1 MNSRLALYIKVIF
14 LTRYV
19 FCNITSMKRIIT
31 PIIVSILI
39 LASASCSREKEVLKV
54 FHAGSLSVP
63 LKQMVSEFETM
74 YPHVEVQLEGAGS
87 LTCIR
92 KITELNKPCDVLA
105 VADYSLIDELMIPE
119 YADHNVMFA
128 GNELAIGF
136 QKDSHWENDLTAENW
151 YEVIMRDDVHYG
163 RSDPDHDPSGYRTVI
178 TVNLQERRKRK
189 EGLTNR
195 FLEKDVKFIRPK
207 GTELLPLL
215 EVGVIDL
222 VFHYR
227 SVLVQHNLGFLPLSD
242 SLNLSNPSLD
252 DWYSGSCMEIDGTDK
267 ANKITKCGE
276 AMVYGICKPKTSQ
289 SKYAD
294 EFLQFIMTRGR
305 EILEE
310 NGQPAIQPIL
320 TTKSTSKPYWF
331 KSINKI

>member
-1 MNSRLALYIKVIF
+1 MTSRLTLYLKILF

-19 FCNITSMKRIIT
+19 FCNITTMKRIIT

-39 LASASCSREKEVLKV
+39 LLTVSCNREKEVLQV

-74 YPHVEVQLEGAGS
+74 YPHVKVQLEGAGS

-105 VADYSLIDELMIPE
+105 VADYSLIDELMIPD

-136 QKDSHWENDLTAENW
+136 LKDSHWKDDLTAENW
-151 YEVIMRDDVHYG
+151 QEIIMQDDVHYG

-178 TVNLQERRKRK
+178 TVNLQERISGSK
-189 EGLTNR
+189 GLTEQ
-195 FLEKDVKFIRPK
+195 FLKKDQKFVRPK

-215 EVGVIDL
+215 EVGAIDL

-227 SVLVQHNLGFLPLSD
+227 SVLVQHNLGFLSLSD
-242 SLNLSNPSLD
+242 SLNLSNPNLD
-252 DWYSGSCMEIDGTDK
+252 DWYSGSCMEIEGKDK
-267 ANKITKCGE
+267 ANRITKCGE
-276 AMVYGICKPKTSQ
+276 AMVYGICKPNTSQ

-294 EFLQFIMTRGR
+294 EFLQFITTRGR

-310 NGQPAIQPIL
+310 NGQPAKQPIL
-320 TTKSTSKPYWF
+320 TTKSISKPHWF
-331 KSINKI
+331 TSINKN